1 IGKGGATI
9 RKICEDTGASIDLD
23 DDGTVRIYA
32 EDKAAAKK
40 AIDTVLAITAE
51 AEIGKLYKGKVVRIA
66 DFGAFVNIMPG
77 TDGLVHISQIVQERV
92 NNVRDFLNEGD
103 DVIVKVLDIDN
114 RNRVKL
120 SIKEITEEEKAAF
133 EAAEA
138 DVAS

>member
-1 IGKGGATI
+1 MMMATPRVLIVDDDPVI
-9 RKICEDTGASIDLD
+9 REMLKAYLERDGYEVLCAETAEEAETILEQQMIDLLMLD
-23 DDGTVRIYA
+23 IR
-32 EDKAAAKK
+32 
-40 AIDTVLAITAE
+40 LP
-51 AEIGKLYKGKVVRIA
+51 GK
-66 DFGAFVNIMPG
+66 
-77 TDGLVHISQIVQERV
+77 DGLVHISQIVQERV

>member
-1 IGKGGATI
+1 M
-9 RKICEDTGASIDLD
+9 
-23 DDGTVRIYA
+23 
-32 EDKAAAKK
+32 
-40 AIDTVLAITAE
+40 
-51 AEIGKLYKGKVVRIA
+51 
-66 DFGAFVNIMPG
+66 NIMPG

>member
-1 IGKGGATI
+1 MPKTWAII
-9 RKICEDTGASIDLD
+9 VLLWLD
-23 DDGTVRIYA
+23 FLSA
-32 EDKAAAKK
+32 
-40 AIDTVLAITAE
+40 
-51 AEIGKLYKGKVVRIA
+51 
-66 DFGAFVNIMPG
+66 IMPG

-103 DVIVKVLDIDN
+103 DVIGKVLDIDN